1 MMIAKSPTQ
10 TSTSPLALPE
20 PSQALAKAGANAQG
34 QSNLLCLLEEIVA
47 GKQAALGAL
56 YDLSVDAL
64 KALVLRLVRNHADSD
79 DVLSEVYKQVWER
92 PRQYQVERGPVMA
105 WLFVIA
111 RTRALDLL
119 RKRRNTV
126 DLASVPAGAFEESD
140 SHEHAVDDL
149 LQSTQESSH
158 IHRALLQLSAEQRR
172 MLDLAYFQDMSHQEI
187 ADSTGMALGTVK
199 SHIRRGQQALKQV
212 LEAQGMCL

>member
-1 MMIAKSPTQ
+1 MIIAKLPTTLVESPPIMP
-10 TSTSPLALPE
+10 TSGSARQNQP
-20 PSQALAKAGANAQG
+20 Q
-34 QSNLLCLLEEIVA
+34 LLRFLDEIIA
-47 GKQAALGAL
+47 GKPDALGAL

-79 DVLSEVYKQVWER
+79 DVLSEVYRQVWER
-92 PRQYQVERGPVMA
+92 PRQYQAERGPVMA

-119 RKRRNTV
+119 RKRRNNV
-126 DLASVPAGAFEESD
+126 DLATVAPSAREEANTPEPTS
-140 SHEHAVDDL
+140 DDL
-149 LQSTQESSH
+149 LQSIQESSH

-199 SHIRRGQQALKQV
+199 SHIRRGQQALKEV
-212 LEAQGMCL
+212 LEAQGLRL

>member
-1 MMIAKSPTQ
+1 MIAKPTLRSAVVQ
-10 TSTSPLALPE
+10 TGSATPGFARQNQPR
-20 PSQALAKAGANAQG
+20 
-34 QSNLLCLLEEIVA
+34 LLGLLDEIIA
-47 GKQAALGAL
+47 GKTDALGVL

-92 PRQYQVERGPVMA
+92 PRQYQAERGPVMA

-111 RTRALDLL
+111 RTRALDLM
-119 RKRRNTV
+119 RKRRNNV
-126 DLASVPAGAFEESD
+126 DLASVAPNVREESD
-140 SHEHAVDDL
+140 APALAADDL
-149 LQSTQESSH
+149 LQSIQESSH
-158 IHRALLQLSAEQRR
+158 IHRALLQLTAEQRR

-199 SHIRRGQQALKQV
+199 SHIRRGQQALKEV
-212 LEAQGMCL
+212 LEAQGLCL

>member
-1 MMIAKSPTQ
+1 MTLTRPAARQNQPQ
-10 TSTSPLALPE
+10 LLA
-20 PSQALAKAGANAQG
+20 
-34 QSNLLCLLEEIVA
+34 LLEEIIA
-47 GKQAALGAL
+47 NKPEALGAL

-79 DVLSEVYKQVWER
+79 DVLSEVYRQVWER
-92 PRQYQVERGPVMA
+92 PQQYQAERGPVMA

-111 RTRALDLL
+111 RTRALDLI
-119 RKRRNTV
+119 RKRRNNV
-126 DLASVPAGAFEESD
+126 DLASVPPSAHEESD
-140 SHEHAVDDL
+140 NLEPAADDL

-187 ADSTGMALGTVK
+187 ADSTGLALGTVK
-199 SHIRRGQQALKQV
+199 SHIRRGQQALKAV
-212 LEAQGMCL
+212 LEAQGLGL

>member
-1 MMIAKSPTQ
+1 MTLTRPAARQNQPQ
-10 TSTSPLALPE
+10 LLA
-20 PSQALAKAGANAQG
+20 
-34 QSNLLCLLEEIVA
+34 LLEEIIA
-47 GKQAALGAL
+47 NKPEALGAL

-79 DVLSEVYKQVWER
+79 DVLSEVYRQVWER
-92 PRQYQVERGPVMA
+92 PQQYQAERGPVMA

-111 RTRALDLL
+111 RTRALDLI
-119 RKRRNTV
+119 RKRRNNV
-126 DLASVPAGAFEESD
+126 DLASVPPSAHEESD
-140 SHEHAVDDL
+140 NLEPAADDL

-187 ADSTGMALGTVK
+187 ADSTGLALGTVK
-199 SHIRRGQQALKQV
+199 SHIRRGQQALKEV
-212 LEAQGMCL
+212 LEAQGLGL

>member
-1 MMIAKSPTQ
+1 MTAKSIAGLSKPQ
-10 TSTSPLALPE
+10 PGASDPQPKAAKQGLAQQNQPRLLAL
-20 PSQALAKAGANAQG
+20 LD
-34 QSNLLCLLEEIVA
+34 EIIA
-47 GKQAALGAL
+47 GKPDALGAL

-79 DVLSEVYKQVWER
+79 DVLSEVYRQVWER
-92 PRQYQVERGPVMA
+92 PRQYQFERGPVMA

-119 RKRRNTV
+119 RKRRNNV
-126 DLASVPAGAFEESD
+126 DLSSIAPGTHEETDVQVQPA
-140 SHEHAVDDL
+140 DDL

-158 IHRALLQLSAEQRR
+158 IHRALLQLTAEQRR

-187 ADSTGMALGTVK
+187 ADSTGVALGTVK
-199 SHIRRGQQALKQV
+199 SHIRRGQQALKEV
-212 LEAQGMCL
+212 LEAQGLGR

>member
-1 MMIAKSPTQ
+1 MTLTRPAARQNQPQ
-10 TSTSPLALPE
+10 LLA
-20 PSQALAKAGANAQG
+20 
-34 QSNLLCLLEEIVA
+34 LLEEIIA
-47 GKQAALGAL
+47 NKPEALGAL

-79 DVLSEVYKQVWER
+79 DVLSEVYRQVWER
-92 PRQYQVERGPVMA
+92 PQQYQAERGPVMA

-111 RTRALDLL
+111 RTRALDLI
-119 RKRRNTV
+119 RKRRNNV
-126 DLASVPAGAFEESD
+126 DLASVPPSAHEESD
-140 SHEHAVDDL
+140 NLEPAADDL

-187 ADSTGMALGTVK
+187 ADLTGLALGTVK
-199 SHIRRGQQALKQV
+199 SHIRRGQQALKAV
-212 LEAQGMCL
+212 LEAQGLGL

>member
-1 MMIAKSPTQ
+1 MMIAKPTGNLAELAHAA
-10 TSTSPLALPE
+10 PLSSAARQNQP
-20 PSQALAKAGANAQG
+20 K
-34 QSNLLCLLEEIVA
+34 LLSLLDEIID
-47 GKQAALGAL
+47 GKPDALGAL

-79 DVLSEVYKQVWER
+79 DVLSEVYRQVWER
-92 PRQYQVERGPVMA
+92 PRQYQPERGPVMA

-119 RKRRNTV
+119 RKRRNNM
-126 DLASVPAGAFEESD
+126 DLASISPSAQEVSDAPEPAA
-140 SHEHAVDDL
+140 DDL
-149 LQSTQESSH
+149 LQSIQESSH
-158 IHRALLQLSAEQRR
+158 IHRALLQLSADQRR

-199 SHIRRGQQALKQV
+199 SHIRRGQQALKEV
-212 LEAQGMCL
+212 LESQGLCL

>member
-1 MMIAKSPTQ
+1 MLESQ
-10 TSTSPLALPE
+10 TMAPACGAARQNQPQLLALLE
-20 PSQALAKAGANAQG
+20 DIIAGNAD
-34 QSNLLCLLEEIVA
+34 
-47 GKQAALGAL
+47 ALGAL

-92 PRQYQVERGPVMA
+92 PRQYQAERGPVMA

-111 RTRALDLL
+111 RTRALDLM

-126 DLASVPAGAFEESD
+126 DWASVAPSAREETD
-140 SHEHAVDDL
+140 TPTPTADDL
-149 LQSTQESSH
+149 LQSMQESSH
-158 IHRALLQLSAEQRR
+158 IHRALLQLTAEQRR

-187 ADSTGMALGTVK
+187 ADLTGVALGTVK
-199 SHIRRGQQALKQV
+199 SHIRRGQQALKEV
-212 LEAQGMCL
+212 LEAQGLSL

>member
-1 MMIAKSPTQ
+1 MMSAAAASVPSLKSRANSSASTQ
-10 TSTSPLALPE
+10 
-20 PSQALAKAGANAQG
+20 AQPV
-34 QSNLLCLLEEIVA
+34 LLRLLEEINA
-47 GKQAALGAL
+47 GKQAALGTL

-64 KALVLRLVRNHADSD
+64 KALVLRMVRNHADSD

-92 PRQYQVERGPVMA
+92 PRQYQPERGPVMA

-111 RTRALDLL
+111 RTRALDFL

-126 DLASVPAGAFEESD
+126 DLDSVAPSAREESD
-140 SHEHAVDDL
+140 TPVRAADDL
-149 LQSTQESSH
+149 LQSIQESSH

-187 ADSTGMALGTVK
+187 SDTTGMALGTVK
-199 SHIRRGQQALKQV
+199 SHIRRGQQALKEV
-212 LEAQGMCL
+212 LEAQGLCL

>member
-1 MMIAKSPTQ
+1 MVSIAAALEPNPQARQKSSASAQ
-10 TSTSPLALPE
+10 
-20 PSQALAKAGANAQG
+20 SQPA
-34 QSNLLCLLEEIVA
+34 LLCLIEEIIA
-47 GKQAALGAL
+47 GKPSALGAL

-64 KALVLRLVRNHADSD
+64 KALVLRLVRNHADCD

-92 PRQYQVERGPVMA
+92 PRQYQPERGPVMA

-111 RTRALDLL
+111 RTRALDFL

-126 DLASVPAGAFEESD
+126 DFDSVAPSAREEID
-140 SHEHAVDDL
+140 TPVQAADDL
-149 LQSTQESSH
+149 LQSIQESSH
-158 IHRALLQLSAEQRR
+158 IHRALLQLTAEQRR

-199 SHIRRGQQALKQV
+199 SHIRRGQQALKEV
-212 LEAQGMCL
+212 LEAQGLRL